1 MDKISLE
8 EQLDIL
14 TIPKTPAPELQS
26 RVLEHAIDMKEKEE
40 EHNWKSLCLTV
51 DKRAITFF
59 SQFFVTLIVISF
71 CIVQLVRLESC
82 DSQQAYLGLL
92 TLLIGCFLPQPQF
105 KGNNIQ

>member
-1 MDKISLE
+1 MSSEMETLKV
-8 EQLDIL
+8 
-14 TIPKTPAPELQS
+14 PKTPAPELHR

-40 EHNWKSLCLTV
+40 EHNWRSLCLTV

-59 SQFFVTLIVISF
+59 SQFFITLIVISF
-71 CIVQLVRLESC
+71 CIVQLFRLESC